1 MERRT
6 KNYEQ
11 RFLELIAGPP
21 RSLGSR
27 LLRVLLRVASW
38 GYQAG
43 VALRNSLYDVGLKR
57 SHCVTEPVISVGNL
71 TTGGTGKTPT
81 VALLVDMLKTAGH
94 YPGIISRGYRE
105 LSEGGNDEARVLE
118 LLCPGTPH
126 VQGQDRI
133 QAALEVSRAEGC
145 TVIIADDAFQHRR
158 LERDL
163 DIVLVDALNP
173 WGHGALL
180 PRGLLREPRSA
191 LRRAHVVVLTRADLV
206 AESDR
211 AEIWQIVKENNPT
224 VATVELSFTPD
235 GLVDKAGARSMVA
248 ALNDSSNATTDSK
261 AGSGVLAFCGIGNPD
276 GFQKTLAA
284 AGITVCELVTFPDHH
299 HYDRADLQK
308 LTAIAEKL
316 AATALVTT
324 VKDLVKIDAEWIGSV
339 PLFAL
344 NIKAEVTSGENAL
357 AEAISQATQPK
368 IP

>member
-1 MERRT
+1 M
-6 KNYEQ
+6 
-11 RFLELIAGPP
+11 
-21 RSLGSR
+21 
-27 LLRVLLRVASW
+27 
-38 GYQAG
+38 
-43 VALRNSLYDVGLKR
+43 
-57 SHCVTEPVISVGNL
+57 
-71 TTGGTGKTPT
+71 
-81 VALLVDMLKTAGH
+81 
-94 YPGIISRGYRE
+94 
-105 LSEGGNDEARVLE
+105 
-118 LLCPGTPH
+118 
-126 VQGQDRI
+126 
-133 QAALEVSRAEGC
+133 
-145 TVIIADDAFQHRR
+145 IIADDAFQHRR